1 MLFRTRIRYP
11 AVFTI
16 DGEPDIDSGG
26 VANEVV
32 SLALNSSSAELDTLM
47 SYYENSQESETFAPL
62 GLFRVVF
69 WNHFL

>member
-1 MLFRTRIRYP
+1 M
-11 AVFTI
+11 FTI
-16 DGEPDIDSGG
+16 DREPTIDRGG
-26 VANEVV
+26 VTNEVV

-62 GLFRVVF
+62 GLFRVVL